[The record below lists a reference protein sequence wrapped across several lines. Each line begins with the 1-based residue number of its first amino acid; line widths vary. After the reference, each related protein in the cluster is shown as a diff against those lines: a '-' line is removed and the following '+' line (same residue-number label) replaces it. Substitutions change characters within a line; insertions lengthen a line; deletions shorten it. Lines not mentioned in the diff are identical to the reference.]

1 MNWRSRGVPVVK
13 IIKLLGMIF
22 LFFHGALVQAQS
34 TTSQI
39 NDRLVQGLE
48 CKNISVSAIYSKIR
62 EDAYSIQ
69 TQIPD
74 ANWATGYLANCWS
87 LAHAQRL
94 VFMLSRL
101 ASNADFS
108 EAKLRGV
115 LDMFRGSSP
124 EEAARFSN
132 PILQERPLRQY
143 TVFSTDRN
151 FSEGSNLYSLLQQ
164 GFSESGFLGIPRNFR
179 NEIEIFQ
186 IYHFHRA
193 KNLPM
198 FVGNWERPAN
208 ENQQSFKQIIQ
219 AIDQHRLNL
228 LVLRADRTV
237 QHVVIPKRY
246 EISSDGKYIF
256 HVFDANFPDR
266 ENAFAYDPQIQQF
279 EGGSVMGAFYD
290 TPYLTKAVG
299 VFIVDEGENKKIDEA
314 LVLYYQKA
322 CRNLKN

>member
-1 MNWRSRGVPVVK
+1 M
-13 IIKLLGMIF
+13 KLFILVG
-22 LFFHGALVQAQS
+22 LFFVQAQS
-34 TTSQI
+34 AAFQI
-39 NDRLVQGLE
+39 SDRLVQGLE
-48 CKNISVSAIYSKIR
+48 CKNISAAAIYSKVR
-62 EDAYSIQ
+62 DDAYSIEA
-69 TQIPD
+69 QIPE

-101 ASNADFS
+101 APDEGTS
-108 EAKLRGV
+108 EEKMRGV

-124 EEAARFSN
+124 EEAARFPN

-143 TVFSTDRN
+143 SVFSTDRN
-151 FSEGSNLYSLLQQ
+151 FSEGSSFYSLLQQ
-164 GFSESGFLGIPRNFR
+164 GFSEPGILGIPRNFR

-198 FVGNWERPAN
+198 FLGNWERPAG
-208 ENQQSFKQIIQ
+208 ENQQSFKKIIQ

-246 EISSDGKYIF
+246 EIASDGKYIF

-279 EGGSVMGAFYD
+279 EGGSVMGAFYH

-314 LVLYYQKA
+314 LVRYYQKA
-322 CRNLKN
+322 CRNLIN

>member
-1 MNWRSRGVPVVK
+1 MGVQVVK
-13 IIKLLGMIF
+13 LVILLAVF
-22 LFFHGALVQAQS
+22 LVQVQS
-34 TTSQI
+34 SASQI
-39 NDRLVQGLE
+39 NDRLVQDLD
-48 CKNISVSAIYSKIR
+48 CKNISASAIYSKIR
-62 EDAYSIQ
+62 SDAYSIGA
-69 TQIPD
+69 QIPD

-101 ASNADFS
+101 APNADVS

-124 EEAARFSN
+124 EEAARFPN

-143 TVFSTDRN
+143 SVFSTDRN
-151 FSEGSNLYSLLQQ
+151 FSEGSNLYSLLKQ
-164 GFSESGFLGIPRNFR
+164 GFSERGLLGISRNFK

-198 FVGNWERPAN
+198 FLGNWERTAS

-246 EISSDGKYIF
+246 EITSDGKYIF

-266 ENAFAYDPQIQQF
+266 ENSFAFDPKTQQF
-279 EGGSVMGAFYD
+279 DGGSAMGPFYD
-290 TPYLTKAVG
+290 TIYLDKAVG
-299 VFIVDEGENKKIDEA
+299 VFIVDEGENIKIDEA
-314 LVLYYQKA
+314 LVRYYQKA

>member
-1 MNWRSRGVPVVK
+1 MH
-13 IIKLLGMIF
+13 LLTLSLAFF
-22 LFFHGALVQAQS
+22 LFLFQISFVQAQNIS
-34 TTSQI
+34 SQI
-39 NDRLVQGLE
+39 SDRLVQDLD
-48 CKNISVSAIYSKIR
+48 CKNISVAGIYSKIR
-62 EDAYSIQ
+62 DDAYPIQ
-69 TQIPD
+69 AQIPD

-87 LAHAQRL
+87 LAHSQRL

-101 ASNADFS
+101 DPAADMS

-124 EEAARFSN
+124 EEAARFPN

-143 TVFSTDRN
+143 TVFSTDQN
-151 FSEGSNLYSLLQQ
+151 FSEGSSLYSSLQK
-164 GFSESGFLGIPRNFR
+164 GFSESGILGIPRNFR

-186 IYHFHRA
+186 IYHFHRT

-198 FVGNWERPAN
+198 FLGNWERSTT
-208 ENQQSFKQIIQ
+208 ENQQSFEQIIK

-246 EISSDGKYIF
+246 EIASDGKYIF

-279 EGGSVMGAFYD
+279 EGGSVMGAFYH

-314 LVLYYQKA
+314 LVRYYQKA
-322 CRNLKN
+322 CRNLVN